1 MTWNPDNIYGC
12 EAAKIAPLVVHYLQ
26 GRCLDIGSGPGK
38 VWPQVIGIDIGH
50 SHGHPVTD
58 MMMDGANLCTFADSS
73 IDGIFS
79 SHMLDKIE
87 KSKRLA
93 VLREWTRVL
102 KPGGYL
108 ILYLPAAN
116 LIPESEGHPETKW
129 KATADDIE
137 SVLKHHVAENAKCL
151 PDDGGTFG
159 RHGWEVVEREDRNG
173 GDEASLWMVFR
184 KLDAGGGWHENVWQR
199 NPDGKQR
206 ALVIRYGAI
215 GDAFVMA
222 GVLPLLKAQGYHVTV
237 NTQPKIEEL
246 LRHDPNIDEWLM
258 QENDYVPNAVL
269 GQYWNGISAR
279 YDRVINLSESIEG
292 QLLMLPGRL
301 NHAYSDAARR
311 RLISHIS
318 YQEHTHDIADVPYD
332 FSGSRFYATDQERRW
347 ANAVRGRKD
356 GPVIVW
362 CVGGSASHKVYPF
375 VQIVAAWL
383 LQRTPCH
390 IVLYGHPGV
399 TADLAQFILN
409 CLAEDKADMGRVI
422 SIAGKWDIRQSLAFA
437 QVADVIV
444 GPETGPLNAMA
455 QEDVHKVVYM
465 SHSSADNLT
474 KHWRNTTTL
483 IPDTDRSPCYPCH
496 RLHTTHEFCHID
508 EKAHAALCASSIT
521 PEVVFEAIAMA
532 LGATKA
538 EAAD

>member
-26 GRCLDIGSGPGK
+26 GRCLDIGSGPGS
-38 VWPQVIGIDIGH
+38 VWPQVTGIDLGH
-50 SHGHPVTD
+50 NQGVPVTD
-58 MMMDGANLCTFADSS
+58 LMMDGTNLCTFADNS

-87 KSKRLA
+87 KSKVPA

-108 ILYLPAAN
+108 VLYLPAAS
-116 LIPESEGHPETKW
+116 LIPEGEGHPDTKW
-129 KATADDIE
+129 KATPDDIE
-137 SVLKHHVAENAKCL
+137 SVLRERGDYRQA
-151 PDDGGTFG
+151 
-159 RHGWEVVEREDRNG
+159 WEVVERESRNDN
-173 GDEASLWMVFR
+173 DEASLWLVYR
-184 KLDAGGGWHENVWQR
+184 KLDAPGGWRESLWQR
-199 NPDGKQR
+199 NPEGKKR

-222 GVLPLLKAQGYHVTV
+222 GVLPLLKAQGYHVTL

-246 LRHDPNIDEWLM
+246 LRHDPNVDEWLM
-258 QENDYVPNAVL
+258 QENDYVPNAHL
-269 GQYWNGISAR
+269 GPYWKGISER
-279 YDRVINLSESIEG
+279 YDKVINLSESVEG
-292 QLLMLPGRL
+292 LLLTLPGRL

-311 RLISHIS
+311 RIISHIS

-332 FSGSRFYATDQERRW
+332 FAGSRFYPTDQERRW
-347 ANAVRGRKD
+347 ANAVRARKD
-356 GPVIVW
+356 APVIVW
-362 CVGGSASHKVYPF
+362 CVGGSASHKVYPW
-375 VQIVAAWL
+375 VQIVCSWL

-390 IVLYGHPGV
+390 IVLYGHTGV
-399 TADLAQFILN
+399 TADLAQFIMN
-409 CLAEDKADMGRVI
+409 CLAEDKADMGRVV

-444 GPETGPLNAMA
+444 GPETGPMNATA
-455 QEDVHKVVYM
+455 QDDVHKVVYM

-483 IPDTDRSPCYPCH
+483 TPDTTRSPCYPCH

-508 EKAHAALCASSIT
+508 EKAHSALCAASIT